1 MSNLETLFKKSSAND
16 IRSYQ
21 QCISNL
27 RKHNKTRDGKIC
39 SIVNQVKYMH
49 KMFNTGHQL
58 GGNESNVA
66 TKITKDMFNDYS
78 DKDIN
83 YIFKTIHI
91 PYSKSK
97 KSILGNVQSAY
108 KTIQFLD
115 F

>member
-1 MSNLETLFKKSSAND
+1 MSNLETLFNKSSADD

-21 QCISNL
+21 RCISNL
-27 RKHNKTRDGKIC
+27 RKNSKSRDDKIC
-39 SIVNQVKYMH
+39 SIVNQVKYMT

-58 GGNESNVA
+58 GGNESDIA
-66 TKITKDMFNDYS
+66 TKITKNMFNDYS

-83 YIFKTIHI
+83 YIFKSIHI